1 MPRDRQ
7 DLARLRMSIASA
19 AARMDY
25 RKTLLMGNMIYQRC
39 EFK

>member
-1 MPRDRQ
+1 
-7 DLARLRMSIASA
+7 MSIASE

-25 RKTLLMGNMIYQRC
+25 RKTLLLGNMIYQRC